1 MKGPQ
6 LSSSASGKKD
16 ALDEFYTLS
25 LTLSYKNDVREKYTM
40 GGASASLR
48 DLSFKLFEILETIH
62 YSIVDSQP
70 PKSPRRDGGE
80 VVVDS
85 PDSSVDSEDSYSYLK
100 SRYNYLNCSQ
110 QQHPEEISSEDSY
123 SAGSTPECSDNEG
136 EEGEAELPLKNNNA
150 VQYVL
155 EKKARPLSN
164 DCPLPKVL
172 VQQQQGGDTTSTTAT
187 KKNAEVFGKDE
198 VERIIDMI
206 EKEIKVSDTYSS
218 SSPSTTTSSCS
229 SIRIA
234 GADSDCDGDDTA
246 TGKTPGRHRF
256 QLSTLPCE
264 VQVFDINFIDHVLI
278 TVDHVIQSTLKFNGR
293 FNEGSI
299 RVITINEDSPS
310 GIFMEPIKWL
320 VNNKF
325 FCNALGVEPE
335 LKSDILRSSWN
346 VQDQHRFSNNGSSAL
361 HSCLQFHANAT

>member
-16 ALDEFYTLS
+16 ALDEFYSLS
-25 LTLSYKNDVREKYTM
+25 LTLSYKNNVREKYTM

-48 DLSFKLFEILETIH
+48 DLSFKLFELLETIH

-70 PKSPRRDGGE
+70 PKSPQRDGGE

-85 PDSSVDSEDSYSYLK
+85 PDSSVDSEDSYSSLK

-110 QQHPEEISSEDSY
+110 QHHHPEGVSSEDSY
-123 SAGSTPECSDNEG
+123 SAGTTPECSDNEG

-155 EKKARPLSN
+155 EKKARPSSN
-164 DCPLPKVL
+164 GCPLPKVL
-172 VQQQQGGDTTSTTAT
+172 VQQQGGCTTSTTASKENT
-187 KKNAEVFGKDE
+187 EVFGKDE

-206 EKEIKVSDTYSS
+206 EKEMTVSETSSS
-218 SSPSTTTSSCS
+218 SSPSTTTSSYS
-229 SIRIA
+229 SIRVA
-234 GADSDCDGDDTA
+234 GADSDCDDDTA
-246 TGKTPGRHRF
+246 TGETPGRHRF
-256 QLSTLPCE
+256 QLSTIPCE

-278 TVDHVIQSTLKFNGR
+278 TVDHVIQSTIKFNGG

-299 RVITINEDSPS
+299 RVITINESSPRD
-310 GIFMEPIKWL
+310 IFMEPIKWL

-361 HSCLQFHANAT
+361 HSCLQSHANAT